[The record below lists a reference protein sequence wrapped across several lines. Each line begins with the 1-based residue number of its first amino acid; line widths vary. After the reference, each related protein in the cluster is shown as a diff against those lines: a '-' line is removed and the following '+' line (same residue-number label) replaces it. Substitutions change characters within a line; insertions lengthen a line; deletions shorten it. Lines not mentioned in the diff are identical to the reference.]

1 MKKTV
6 CSLMVATLLSQT
18 AFAAVP
24 NTDHA
29 QMINNSLDQFRY
41 SMTVEADAGTAEGQA
56 RAVAQLMKQLQT
68 LQSEGVS
75 AQELLNHLRASL
87 LDESTRADFDR
98 ILGAIDPASMP
109 AEEAAGL
116 VMRFLDGKYQQGAN
130 FTGNG
135 GYNYWR
141 IGGIVLAVVVVYYF
155 YHGDLPFMDSS
166 DKPNKPK
173 KNFLDSLFPGKGKG
187 LFK

>member
-6 CSLMVATLLSQT
+6 CSLMVATLLSQS
-18 AFAAVP
+18 AFAATP
-24 NTDHA
+24 EADHSL
-29 QMINNSLDQFRY
+29 MIGNSLDQFRY
-41 SMTVEADAGTAEGQA
+41 SMTVESDAGTAEGQA
-56 RAVAQLMKQLQT
+56 RAVAQLMQQLQA
-68 LQSEGVS
+68 LQAQGVS
-75 AQELLNHLRASL
+75 PKEMLDHLRISL

-98 ILGAIDPASMP
+98 VLAAVDPSSISAD
-109 AEEAAGL
+109 EAANL
-116 VMRFLDGKYQQGAN
+116 VLQFIDGKYQQGAN

-155 YHGDLPFMDSS
+155 YNGHLPFMSS
-166 DKPNKPK
+166 SSTTN
-173 KNFLDSLFPGKGKG
+173 NNTFLDSLFPGKGKG